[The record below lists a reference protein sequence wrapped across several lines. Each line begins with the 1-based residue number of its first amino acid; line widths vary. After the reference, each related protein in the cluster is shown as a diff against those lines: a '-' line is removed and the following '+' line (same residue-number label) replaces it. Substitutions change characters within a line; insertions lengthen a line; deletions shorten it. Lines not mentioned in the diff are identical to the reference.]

1 MRSGAFPKDNA
12 HCVREGTLVAC
23 ATPWGRGGVALL
35 RLSGPQAQAVA
46 AALSKIPGGWPPARR
61 ARLAHF
67 VDAAGAIDTGLLTH
81 FPGPRS
87 YTGEELV
94 ELSCHGNPLIVERLL
109 AAAITLGARMAE
121 PGEFTRRAFLNGR
134 MDLTRAEAV
143 LQAIDAQ
150 SSAGLAIAQQ
160 GLGGGVLSLAQTLAN
175 SLTQA
180 LAELEARLDYP
191 AEDLTLQEDE
201 VLAEGL
207 LAIAAKAQAAA
218 DTYASGRILVEG
230 ATVALVG
237 PVNAG
242 KSSLFN
248 ALGGSERAL
257 VSEIPGT
264 TRDVLERRVRLGP
277 VAVTLLDTAG
287 QRENPG
293 EIEAAG
299 MALAERL
306 GASAELVLV
315 VVPAHDPEQARAVL
329 ERTQGRRRL
338 LVGNHMDRPGAQSQV
353 DGIPLIPTVAAT
365 GQGVAELG
373 QAIADALVQEEPG
386 SASLIIASQ
395 RQRDLLLGVAEACRE
410 SHEALLGPLGV
421 AVSAQV
427 LYGALERLDKLSGRD
442 TREVVLDALFSRF
455 CIGK

>member
-1 MRSGAFPKDNA
+1 MKSA
-12 HCVREGTLVAC
+12 REGTLVAC

-46 AALSKIPGGWPPARR
+46 AALSKIPGGWPPPRR

-67 VDAAGAIDTGLLTH
+67 KDGSGAIDTGLLTH

-109 AAAITLGARMAE
+109 AAAITAGARMAE

-150 SSAGLAIAQQ
+150 TSAGLAIAQQ
-160 GLGGGVLSLAQTLAN
+160 GLGGGVLSLADTLA
-175 SLTQA
+175 SDLTQA

-191 AEDLTLQEDE
+191 AQDLTLQEDE

-207 LAIAAKAQAAA
+207 LAIAARAQGAA
-218 DTYASGRILVEG
+218 DTFASGRILVDG

-264 TRDVLERRVRLGP
+264 TRDVLERRVRLGA

-287 QRENPG
+287 ERDNPG

-306 GASAELVLV
+306 GADAELVIV
-315 VVPAHDPEQARAVL
+315 VVPAHEPKRARAVL
-329 ERTQGRRRL
+329 ERTKGRRRL
-338 LVGNHMDRPGAQSQV
+338 VVGNHMDRPGAHSEV
-353 DGIPLIPTVAAT
+353 DGLPLLPTVAAT
-365 GQGVAELG
+365 GEGVPELG
-373 QAIADALVQEEPG
+373 QAIAQALVQEEPG
-386 SASLIIASQ
+386 TASLIIASQ

-410 SHEALLGPLGV
+410 SHQALLGPMGV
-421 AVSAQV
+421 AVAAQV
-427 LYGALERLDKLSGRD
+427 LYGALERLDKLAGRD

>member
-1 MRSGAFPKDNA
+1 MSA
-12 HCVREGTLVAC
+12 REGTLVAC

-46 AALSKIPGGWPPARR
+46 AAISKIPGGWPPPRR

-67 VDAAGAIDTGLLTH
+67 VDPAGPVDTGLLTH

-87 YTGEELV
+87 YTGEDLV

-109 AAAITLGARMAE
+109 AAAITAGARMAE
-121 PGEFTRRAFLNGR
+121 PGEFTRRAYLNGR

-143 LQAIDAQ
+143 LQAIEAQ

-160 GLGGGVLSLAQTLAN
+160 GLGGGVASLAHRLVDA
-175 SLTQA
+175 LTGA

-191 AEDLTLQEDE
+191 AEDLTLQEDQA
-201 VLAEGL
+201 LADSL
-207 LAIAAKAQAAA
+207 LQIAAEAQGAA
-218 DTYASGRILVEG
+218 DTYSSGRILVEG

-257 VSEIPGT
+257 VSAIPGT
-264 TRDVLERRVRLGP
+264 TRDVLERRVRLGA

-287 QRENPG
+287 QRDNPG

-306 GASAELVLV
+306 GAQAELVVV
-315 VVPAHDPEQARAVL
+315 VVPAHEPERARAVL
-329 ERTQGRRRL
+329 ARTEGRSRL
-338 LVGNHMDRPGAQSQV
+338 LVGNHMDRPGAVSEV
-353 DGIPLIPTVAAT
+353 DGSPLIPTVAAT

-373 QAIADALVQEEPG
+373 QAIADALIQETPG
-386 SASLIIASQ
+386 SAALIIASQ

-410 SHEALLGPLGV
+410 SHQALLGPIGV
-421 AVSAQV
+421 AVAAQV

-442 TREVVLDALFSRF
+442 TREVVLDALFSKF